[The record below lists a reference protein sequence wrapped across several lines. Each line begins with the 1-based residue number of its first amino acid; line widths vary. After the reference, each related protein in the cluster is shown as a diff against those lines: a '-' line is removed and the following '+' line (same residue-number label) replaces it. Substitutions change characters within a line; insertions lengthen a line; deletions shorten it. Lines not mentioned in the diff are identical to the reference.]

1 MIPFSKRN
9 FRVKFLLDTVTV
21 IRHFTDTG
29 PIGTKALEILN
40 RFDDHFFISV
50 VSLMEIMYL
59 SEKHR
64 IGLDLTETLNRIEE
78 STIYS
83 IVNLTPEILKVAG
96 ITPFKELHDRL
107 ILSTAKWLEN
117 QLYQVTKNLMK
128 LKVLK

>member
-1 MIPFSKRN
+1 M
-9 FRVKFLLDTVTV
+9 KFLLDTVTV

-40 RFDDHFFISV
+40 RFDDPFFISV

-64 IGLDLTETLNRIEE
+64 IDLDLTETLNRIEE

-83 IVNLTPEILKVAG
+83 IVNLTPEILKVAE

-107 ILSTAKWLEN
+107 ILSTAKWLEIPIISSDKEFN
-117 QLYQVTKNLMK
+117 EIEGTKVIWN
-128 LKVLK
+128 

>member
-1 MIPFSKRN
+1 
-9 FRVKFLLDTVTV
+9 
-21 IRHFTDTG
+21 
-29 PIGTKALEILN
+29 
-40 RFDDHFFISV
+40 
-50 VSLMEIMYL
+50 MYL

-78 STIYS
+78 STIYN